1 MNGRVAKIFN
11 LSKKSSGIKVKN
23 NLYKEKGATFTL
35 FTFGRSQSKLQFAE
49 LKIFCNTTLD
59 CNDGEQAI
67 LLK

>member
-1 MNGRVAKIFN
+1 MNGRVAKIFK
-11 LSKKSSGIKVKN
+11 LSKISSGIKVKTI
-23 NLYKEKGATFTL
+23 LSQETGASFTL